1 MLDSDEALDDALAQL
16 LRIDPALEPLRAVA
30 GRPPLRK
37 RQPGFEG
44 LAMIV
49 VSQQVSVASAA
60 AIWKRVRA
68 RFEPM
73 EPATILAAT
82 EDDLRACGLSA
93 PKIRTMRA
101 VAQAI
106 HSGEVPL
113 ADLPGLPADE
123 AHAHLVT
130 MKGIGPWTADIYLL
144 FCIGHPDAF
153 PAGDLALQEAVKL
166 GFGLDER
173 PSAKALAEFAER
185 WRPWRGAA
193 AKLLWAY
200 YSAMKRGADATPLAV
215 DRNIMNRAIRTKRT
229 DYRHFLAIPTRWSDN
244 DAYAHVNN
252 VVYYSWFD
260 TVVNRWLRRERPPR
274 HRRQPGRQP
283 RRRDW
288 LQLFRERGLPRY
300 GPCRTG
306 RRAAGI
312 EFHRLCDRHFSRR
325 FGRCRRAGP
334 VRPRDGGPGY
344 PAARA
349 DPRTHGLCPPR
360 RAAGLGALPR
370 RPTGRP

>member
-215 DRNIMNRAIRTKRT
+215 DRNI
-229 DYRHFLAIPTRWSDN
+229 
-244 DAYAHVNN
+244 
-252 VVYYSWFD
+252 
-260 TVVNRWLRRERPPR
+260 
-274 HRRQPGRQP
+274 
-283 RRRDW
+283 
-288 LQLFRERGLPRY
+288 
-300 GPCRTG
+300 
-306 RRAAGI
+306 
-312 EFHRLCDRHFSRR
+312 
-325 FGRCRRAGP
+325 
-334 VRPRDGGPGY
+334 
-344 PAARA
+344 
-349 DPRTHGLCPPR
+349 
-360 RAAGLGALPR
+360 
-370 RPTGRP
+370 

>member
-123 AHAHLVT
+123 AHADLVT
-130 MKGIGPWTADIYLL
+130 MKGSGLGPRTST
-144 FCIGHPDAF
+144 CC
-153 PAGDLALQEAVKL
+153 
-166 GFGLDER
+166 
-173 PSAKALAEFAER
+173 SAS
-185 WRPWRGAA
+185 G
-193 AKLLWAY
+193 
-200 YSAMKRGADATPLAV
+200 
-215 DRNIMNRAIRTKRT
+215 IRTPSPQAT
-229 DYRHFLAIPTRWSDN
+229 
-244 DAYAHVNN
+244 
-252 VVYYSWFD
+252 
-260 TVVNRWLRRERPPR
+260 
-274 HRRQPGRQP
+274 
-283 RRRDW
+283 
-288 LQLFRERGLPRY
+288 
-300 GPCRTG
+300 
-306 RRAAGI
+306 
-312 EFHRLCDRHFSRR
+312 SR
-325 FGRCRRAGP
+325 F
-334 VRPRDGGPGY
+334 
-344 PAARA
+344 
-349 DPRTHGLCPPR
+349 
-360 RAAGLGALPR
+360 R
-370 RPTGRP
+370 RP